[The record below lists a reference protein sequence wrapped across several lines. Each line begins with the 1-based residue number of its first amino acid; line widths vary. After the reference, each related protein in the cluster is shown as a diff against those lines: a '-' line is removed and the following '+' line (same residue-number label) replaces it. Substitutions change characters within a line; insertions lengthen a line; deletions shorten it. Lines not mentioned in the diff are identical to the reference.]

1 MRHHGESLG
10 SLDLHTIMKPGEPI
24 PVLLTK
30 IQPPRSFAGLLDRPR
45 LLALL
50 PLVRSK
56 QLTVVKAPAGFGKTS
71 IAVAWAE
78 RLLLEGSLVAWFGLD
93 QDDDEPSRFLY
104 YVAQALRRARE
115 GLGSTAIDMIAET
128 SLLPPGTVTSTLIN
142 ELAEL
147 DDDVYLF
154 LDDYHLIADAA
165 IHEGLTFF
173 LRHASAN
180 FHLVLTTR
188 AEPSLPL
195 ARLRVQNQLLEVDAS
210 ALRFDLA
217 ETRRFLEQVHGG
229 DLDPSDLK
237 IVYSTTDGWPAA
249 LRLVASASLQG
260 EGGLQ
265 PLLQS
270 VPGVSRPIGA
280 YIEDVLATLPPELIA
295 FMLRTSMLD
304 RFNAALCEAV
314 TLAASSQALLQS
326 IVRFQLLLTP
336 LGQEE
341 DWYRYHPLLAEFLRQ
356 RMETRHGAELPELHR
371 RAAQWFASNE
381 LWTDAVAHAIAAGE
395 TDQAMNWIANCAM
408 AMVKR
413 GDLLTLLGWQR
424 QLPSQLMRGQLSVR
438 LAIAWGMALAM
449 RCDDALALLTEIEPD
464 LADRHPSTR
473 DDIASECQTI
483 RSVALA
489 LQDDTSAALSV
500 AEPCVQ
506 RRTADPWNT
515 NVASNVVRFA
525 QWRAG
530 NLEAFYAVPWLPYS
544 ADDDP
549 RNLLSQ
555 VYRLVLHG
563 LVELEQL
570 RFDVAERHC
579 LDALRQGE
587 RYVGPQ
593 STAAALPASLIA
605 RIRYEQGR
613 LDEAEAMIGE
623 RLPAI
628 NATAMLECVLTTY
641 GVLVRIAASRSNV
654 ERAYAL
660 LEQAG
665 NLGYTR
671 RWGRLIASAQVERV
685 RLYLGEGR
693 LTEASA
699 CLVQLDRL
707 VSEYPVTARC
717 AWSDIANYRSLARAL
732 VALATGRPR
741 DAVAILGTLRA
752 ELLSAQRFYFGL
764 RVDTLLAAALLDA
777 GEPIKALEQFHN
789 VVKLAA
795 PAGIYRTLLD
805 SGPEIG
811 LMLPRL
817 RENLERK
824 ADSKQLIEYVD
835 HLLGGWRAL
844 YQPEPAQ
851 GRARALADSLTPR
864 ERSILELIAEGRS
877 NKEIARSLG
886 IAPETVK
893 SHLKNIF
900 DKLSVEKRA
909 QAIARAQSL
918 GLLRTT

>member
-1 MRHHGESLG
+1 
-10 SLDLHTIMKPGEPI
+10 MKPSEPI

-78 RLLLEGSLVAWFGLD
+78 RLRLEGGLVAWFGLD

-104 YVAQALRRARE
+104 YVAQALRRAHE
-115 GLGSTAIDMIAET
+115 SLGSTAIDMIEET

-142 ELAEL
+142 ELAER

-165 IHEGLTFF
+165 IHEGLYFL
-173 LRHASAN
+173 LRHASSN
-180 FHLVLTTR
+180 FHLVLTART
-188 AEPSLPL
+188 EPPLPL
-195 ARLRVQNQLLEVDAS
+195 ARMRVQNQLLEVDAT

-217 ETRRFLEQVHGG
+217 ETRRFLEQAQVGG
-229 DLDPSDLK
+229 FNPSDLM
-237 IVYSTTDGWPAA
+237 ILHSTTDGWPAA

-270 VPGVSRPIGA
+270 MPAVSRPIGA
-280 YIEDVLATLPPELIA
+280 YIEDLLAMLPAEMID
-295 FMLRTSMLD
+295 FMTRVSILD
-304 RFNAALCEAV
+304 RFNAGLCDAV
-314 TLAASSQALLQS
+314 TGTASSQRLLQS
-326 IVRFQLLLTP
+326 IVRSQLLLTP
-336 LGQEE
+336 LGQEGN
-341 DWYRYHPLLAEFLRQ
+341 WYRYHPLLAEFLRQ
-356 RMETRHGAELPELHR
+356 RMEARHGAELPELHR
-371 RAAQWFASNE
+371 RAARWFASNE

-395 TDQAMNWIANCAM
+395 TSEALNWIEHCAM

-413 GDLLTLLGWQR
+413 GELLTLLGWQR
-424 QLPSQLMRGQLSVR
+424 QLPSGLMRGQLSVR

-449 RCDDALALLTEIEPD
+449 RFDDALALLEEIK
-464 LADRHPSTR
+464 ADIPHRDPSAW

-483 RSVALA
+483 RSVVLA
-489 LQDDTSAALSV
+489 LQDDTHAALSV
-500 AEPCVQ
+500 AEPCLQ
-506 RRTADPWNT
+506 RHAPDPWNT
-515 NVASNVVRFA
+515 NVASNVVRLA

-544 ADDDP
+544 TDDDH

-555 VYRLVLHG
+555 VYRLCLHG

-579 LDALRQGE
+579 LEALRQGE
-587 RYVGPQ
+587 QHVGPQ

-641 GVLVRIAASRSNV
+641 IVLARIAASRSNV
-654 ERAYAL
+654 ERAYVL
-660 LEQAG
+660 LEQADK
-665 NLGYTR
+665 LGSAR
-671 RWGRLIASAQVERV
+671 RWGRLIAAAQVERITLFLNE
-685 RLYLGEGR
+685 RR

-699 CLVQLDRL
+699 CVIHLDRL
-707 VSEYPVTARC
+707 AVEYPVTARC
-717 AWSDIANYRSLARAL
+717 AWSDIASYRSLARAH
-732 VALATGRPR
+732 VALATGFPR
-741 DAVAILGTLRA
+741 EAVAILSALREDA
-752 ELLSAQRFYFGL
+752 LGARRLYFGL
-764 RVDTLLAAALLDA
+764 RLDALLAAALLDA
-777 GEPIKALEQFHN
+777 GEPIKAVEQFHN

-805 SGPEIG
+805 SGPAVG

-824 ADSKQLIEYVD
+824 ADSRPLLEYVD
-835 HLLGGWRAL
+835 HLLEGWRTLHQSGPVRGHAH
-844 YQPEPAQ
+844 
-851 GRARALADSLTPR
+851 ALADSLTTR

-900 DKLSVEKRA
+900 GKLSVEKRA

-918 GLLRTT
+918 GLLRTV